1 MCDNALNN
9 DMMIDELADLLENFP
24 GPSNH
29 TRCFLHIIN
38 LVAKTLLKQFDLPKK
53 AAEATLDNTEKELL
67 DLADGLDSEP
77 LALETSVSEP
87 GEGDD
92 EPQNDNMEGWV
103 DKMQKLSEDKHV
115 ELMDEIRPIKLV
127 LVKVSNDSKLECQ

>member
-9 DMMIDELADLLENFP
+9 DMMIDELADLVENFP
-24 GPSNH
+24 GPIPC

-38 LVAKTLLKQFDLPKK
+38 LVSKTLLKLFDLPKK
-53 AAEATLDNTEKELL
+53 STEDALDNAEKELL
-67 DLADGLDSEP
+67 DLADSLDSEP
-77 LALETSVSEP
+77 LALEMSVSKL

-92 EPQNDNMEGWV
+92 EPQNYNMEGWV
-103 DKMQKLSEDKHV
+103 DKMQKLLEDEHV

-127 LVKVSNDSKLECQ
+127 LVKVSNDSELEFQ